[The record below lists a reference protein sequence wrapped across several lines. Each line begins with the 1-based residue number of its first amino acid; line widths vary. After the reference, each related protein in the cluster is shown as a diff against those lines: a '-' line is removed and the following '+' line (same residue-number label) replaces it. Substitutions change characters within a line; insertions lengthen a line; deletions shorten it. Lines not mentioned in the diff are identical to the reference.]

1 MSIGLRAITTVTI
14 LVLLTPTAQA
24 ASVKD
29 VFEKYNL
36 LGQWAQDCS
45 KPPDVNSNW
54 VYINRA
60 MDDGNVQR
68 DYMAGPTTRSWYSII
83 DKATPNGPEEVEISG
98 QVTGHLFGADR
109 NGEPFVSVWHVEKS
123 RLVPESGSVSGKA
136 YVADRKNISNGAS
149 MPWLTKCP

>member
-1 MSIGLRAITTVTI
+1 MSIGLRAITTVVT
-14 LVLLTPTAQA
+14 LVLLSATVQA

-29 VFEKYNL
+29 VFEKYGL

-45 KPPDVNSNW
+45 KAPDANSNW

-68 DYMAGPTTRSWYSII
+68 DYMADPTTRSWYAII
-83 DKATPNGPEEVEISG
+83 DKATPNGPDEVEISG
-98 QVTGHLFGADR
+98 QVTGRLSGADR
-109 NGEPFVSVWHVEKS
+109 NGEPFVNVWHVEKN
-123 RLVPESGSVSGKA
+123 RMVPQSASLAGKPF
-136 YVADRKNISNGAS
+136 VADRKNISNGAS